1 MTEQT
6 EKGND
11 PKRWE
16 KLLVDLDEKLQLGLL
31 EYLRRVNAYHFEE
44 DILYIEPA
52 NEADHEYLAQDS
64 VFQQLQIY
72 AQHAV
77 GVDKVK
83 LKALTSD

>member
-1 MTEQT
+1 MNESQS
-6 EKGND
+6 KGND
-11 PKRWE
+11 PARWE
-16 KLLVDLDEKLQLGLL
+16 KLLANLDEKLQLGLL

-52 NEADHEYLAQDS
+52 NQEDHQYLEQDA

-83 LKALTSD
+83 LKMLTT